1 MPRKSKVELS
11 SRLIDA
17 ELFEPY
23 HEHLDDYCRVTKT
36 NKAKLLEGFIR
47 SLDVP
52 NDDEFPTVDERIL
65 SLFEELQPAGNSGG
79 YSKISGKKKR
89 AGRSRKTEP
98 VVEEVYDV
106 VEDEVEEE
114 VSLH

>member
-23 HEHLDDYCRVTKT
+23 HEHLDDYCRVTQT
-36 NKAKLLEGFIR
+36 DKAKLLEGFIR
-47 SLDVP
+47 SLNVP
-52 NDDEFPTVDERIL
+52 DDEEFPTVDERIL
-65 SLFEELQPAGNSGG
+65 SLFEALRPAGSSGG
-79 YSKISGKKKR
+79 YSKIAGKKKR
-89 AGRSRKTEP
+89 AGRSRKAEP
-98 VVEEVYDV
+98 VVEEVYEDV
-106 VEDEVEEE
+106 DDGVEEE

>member
-36 NKAKLLEGFIR
+36 DKAKLLEGFIR

-52 NDDEFPTVDERIL
+52 DDDEFPTVDERIL
-65 SLFEELQPAGNSGG
+65 NLFEALRPAGNSGG
-79 YSKISGKKKR
+79 YSKIAGKKKR
-89 AGRSRKTEP
+89 AGRSRKAEP
-98 VVEEVYDV
+98 VVEEIYDV
-106 VEDEVEEE
+106 VDDEVEEE